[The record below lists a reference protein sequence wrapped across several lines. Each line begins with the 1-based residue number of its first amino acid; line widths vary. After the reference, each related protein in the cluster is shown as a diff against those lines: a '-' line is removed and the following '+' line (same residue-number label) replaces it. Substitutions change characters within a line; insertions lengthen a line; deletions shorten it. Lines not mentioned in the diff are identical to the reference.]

1 MPEKCLVESI
11 WQKKVN
17 EPLASSF
24 SAAPNRLPA
33 RTTTL
38 VVPSP
43 ASMSC
48 AADKSTNWYL
58 SSVCR
63 LERWRLRTIFAA
75 GCNAWIFF
83 RIVAPSF
90 VTMTSPLEVEI

>member
-1 MPEKCLVESI
+1 VRYSTAFVAALRKEVAIKEGWIPDKRLVESI
-11 WQKKVN
+11 CQEKVN

-48 AADKSTNWYL
+48 AADKST
-58 SSVCR
+58 S
-63 LERWRLRTIFAA
+63 
-75 GCNAWIFF
+75 
-83 RIVAPSF
+83 
-90 VTMTSPLEVEI
+90 